1 MKRRDLKLRKY
12 GVYALPFIA
21 RKLKKHNSAE
31 LFADYL
37 GSTGQFDLYTEFL
50 EKPQEL
56 FPTRQD
62 KLRHL
67 RDWVKTNEQRINKL
81 HPLHENL
88 KAAVGE

>member
-1 MKRRDLKLRKY
+1 M
-12 GVYALPFIA
+12 YALPFIA
-21 RKLKKHNSAE
+21 RKLKKPNSAE

-37 GSTGQFDLYTEFL
+37 GSTGQFDLYSEYL
-50 EKPQEL
+50 EKPEEL

-62 KLRHL
+62 KFRHL

-88 KAAVGE
+88 KAAVEE